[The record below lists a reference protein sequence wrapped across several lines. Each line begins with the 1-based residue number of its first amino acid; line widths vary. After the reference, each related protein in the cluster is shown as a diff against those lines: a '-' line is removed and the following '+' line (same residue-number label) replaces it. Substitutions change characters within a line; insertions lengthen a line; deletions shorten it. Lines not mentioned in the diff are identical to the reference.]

1 MEPSE
6 QNRTRNMEIKNKLTV
21 TRGEVGREVTG
32 GKKGKGCQGTCIK
45 DPWTK
50 TKGWGEDR
58 IWEVQVGRAGEGNV
72 GKWGQL

>member
-32 GKKGKGCQGTCIK
+32 A
-45 DPWTK
+45 
-50 TKGWGEDR
+50 R
-58 IWEVQVGRAGEGNV
+58 RGRDVKEHV
-72 GKWGQL
+72 